1 MSTNPLRSS
10 SFATYA
16 PLRVARGKQR
26 HWLASGW
33 LMLMMAGYL
42 LSMLY
47 MVGMLFSGAGL
58 LWSLLSVACCAAGA
72 GCVHALW
79 QWKKWGFLGLAGVAM
94 THATINLLAGA
105 GFMAYI
111 SGVIGMGVLYAV
123 LQVGKPGKPSA
134 WSQLA

>member
-10 SFATYA
+10 SFAMHA
-16 PLRVARGKQR
+16 PLRVPRGKRR
-26 HWLASGW
+26 HMLVSLW

-47 MVGMLFSGAGL
+47 MASMLFAGAGL
-58 LWSLLSVACCAAGA
+58 LWSLLSAAACVAGA
-72 GCVHALW
+72 GCVFALW
-79 QWKKWGFLGLAGVAM
+79 QWKKWGFLGLAAVAI

-105 GFMAYI
+105 GFMAYF

-123 LQVGKPGKPSA
+123 LQVGKPTA
-134 WSQLA
+134 WSQLD